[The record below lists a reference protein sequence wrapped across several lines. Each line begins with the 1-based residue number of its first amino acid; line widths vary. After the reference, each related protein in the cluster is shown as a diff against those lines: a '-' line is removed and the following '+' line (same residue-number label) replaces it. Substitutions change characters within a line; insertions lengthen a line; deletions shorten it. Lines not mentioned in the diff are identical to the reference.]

1 MDAINMELDDFKAAW
16 RTIDA
21 RLQRQH
27 ALDLHRFREEK
38 LQRMRAGMRPLFWG
52 QLLQA
57 LFGAG
62 IALLAFALWS
72 THPRAAAVIV
82 AGVIVHA
89 YGIACIIGAGSVL
102 AAMAKLDNAAPVL
115 DIQKQLSRVRKAY
128 VVSGLVL
135 GLPWWFLWIPFVM
148 VLAGLLGIDVFARAP
163 GFIYASVAV
172 GAAGMLGTWWV
183 YRWSRRPARAR
194 ALDDALS
201 GASLRRAR
209 AQLEELE
216 RFERD

>member
-1 MDAINMELDDFKAAW
+1 MDTTIMELDDFKTAW
-16 RTIDA
+16 QTIDA

-38 LQRMRAGMRPLFWG
+38 MQRVRSGLRPLFWG
-52 QLLQA
+52 QLLQI

-62 IALLAFALWS
+62 IALFAAALWS
-72 THPRAAAVIV
+72 THPHAVAIIV

-89 YGIACIIGAGSVL
+89 YGIACIIGAAAVL
-102 AAMAKLDNAAPVL
+102 AAMAKIDNAAPVL
-115 DIQKQLSRVRKAY
+115 DIQKQLMRVRKAY
-128 VVSGLVL
+128 VVGGLVL

-148 VLAGLLGIDVFARAP
+148 VLAGLAGIDVFARAP
-163 GFIYASVAV
+163 SFVYWSLAV
-172 GAAGMLGTWWV
+172 GALGMLGTWWV

-194 ALDDALS
+194 TLDDALS

-216 RFERD
+216 RFERE